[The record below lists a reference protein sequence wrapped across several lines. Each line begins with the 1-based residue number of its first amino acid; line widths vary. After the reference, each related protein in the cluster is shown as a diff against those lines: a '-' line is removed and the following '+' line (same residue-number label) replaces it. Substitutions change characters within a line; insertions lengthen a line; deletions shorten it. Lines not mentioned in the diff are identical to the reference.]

1 MVKGYKYINIKDEVV
16 DRIRNSNENK
26 KEVEEGTFN
35 LAGFVTKVLLGH
47 LNNTYSEPPKTEGLT
62 TEQVKRLLSGELQAF
77 FDKKNIGDVI
87 LATSSNE
94 EGVIGLSNKDIKR
107 MAAEMLLEIGMHI
120 ETGVAKGVKEL
131 R

>member
-16 DRIRNSNENK
+16 DRIRNSKENK

-47 LNNTYSEPPKTEGLT
+47 LNNTDSEPPKTEGLT

-87 LATSSNE
+87 PATSSNE

-107 MAAEMLLEIGMHI
+107 IAAEMLLEIGMHI
-120 ETGVAKGVKEL
+120 ENGVAKGVKEL